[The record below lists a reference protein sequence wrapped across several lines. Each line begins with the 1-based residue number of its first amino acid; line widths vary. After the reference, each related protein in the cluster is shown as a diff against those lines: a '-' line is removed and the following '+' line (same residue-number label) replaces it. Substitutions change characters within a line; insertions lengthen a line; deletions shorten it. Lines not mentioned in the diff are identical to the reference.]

1 MKIGTILTARVDWL
15 SPGEGGHPIVI
26 SSRVRLARNLAKL
39 AFPGWAKK
47 TERIRILD
55 EIKPEVDG
63 LAQMRNSFSEQLNE
77 LSAMDKQVL
86 VERHLI
92 SREHAAKGMG
102 SAVVINSTQTVS
114 IMINEEDHLR
124 MQAITSGLELQ
135 KTYRVIDDVDTA
147 LESHLD
153 FAFDPEL
160 GYLTACPTN
169 VGTGMRASAMVHLPG
184 LVLSEQINQ
193 VINSVNKI
201 GLAVRGLYGEG
212 TEAMGNLFQVS
223 NQTTLG
229 ENESQIIERLNKV
242 IETLIQRENQAR
254 ENLLETKRPML
265 MDQVGRAYGILTHAY
280 AVSSKEALNLL
291 SVMRLGIDLGFF
303 PEEGRLLINS
313 LLMETQPAHLQ
324 HLSQQ
329 KLAAEERDHLRADI
343 VREKLKSLPKPNKN
357 KLSGGHAA
365 GPASET
371 Q

>member
-1 MKIGTILTARVDWL
+1 MKIGTILTTRGDWL
-15 SPGEGGHPIVI
+15 SPGNGHHPIVI

-55 EIKPEVDG
+55 EIKPEVDS

-77 LSAMDKQVL
+77 LTALDKQVL

-124 MQAITSGLELQ
+124 MQAITFWFGIAKNFSG
-135 KTYRVIDDVDTA
+135 YRRCRYRPGIPPR
-147 LESHLD
+147 
-153 FAFDPEL
+153 FRFDSEL

-201 GLAVRGLYGEG
+201 GLAV
-212 TEAMGNLFQVS
+212 
-223 NQTTLG
+223 
-229 ENESQIIERLNKV
+229 
-242 IETLIQRENQAR
+242 QR
-254 ENLLETKRPML
+254 
-265 MDQVGRAYGILTHAY
+265 
-280 AVSSKEALNLL
+280 
-291 SVMRLGIDLGFF
+291 
-303 PEEGRLLINS
+303 
-313 LLMETQPAHLQ
+313 
-324 HLSQQ
+324 
-329 KLAAEERDHLRADI
+329 I
-343 VREKLKSLPKPNKN
+343 VRRRNR
-357 KLSGGHAA
+357 GH
-365 GPASET
+365 G
-371 Q
+371 

>member
-1 MKIGTILTARVDWL
+1 MKIEAILTRPGDWM
-15 SPGEGGHPIVI
+15 SGGTWHPIVI

-39 AFPGWAKK
+39 PFPGWAKK
-47 TERIRILD
+47 SERVRILE
-55 EIKPEVDG
+55 EIKPEVDTLPAIKDG
-63 LAQMRNSFSEQLNE
+63 FSEQLNE
-77 LSAMDKQVL
+77 LSATEKQVL

-102 SAVVINSTQTVS
+102 SAVVINPQQTIS

-124 MQAITSGLELQ
+124 MQAITCGLELE
-135 KTYRVIDDVDTA
+135 KTFQLIDEIDTA
-147 LESHLD
+147 LEAQLD
-153 FAFDPEL
+153 FAFDEEL

-184 LVLSEQINQ
+184 LVLGEQINQ
-193 VINSVNKI
+193 VVNSVNKI

-229 ENESQIIERLNKV
+229 EKEDQIIGRLHKV
-242 IETLIQRENQAR
+242 IETLIQRETQAR
-254 ENLLETKRPML
+254 ENLMATKRTTL
-265 MDQVGRAYGILTHAY
+265 MDQIGRAYGILTHAY
-280 AVSSKEALNLL
+280 SISSKEALNLI
-291 SVMRLGIDLGFF
+291 SVLRLGIDLGFF
-303 PEEGRLLINS
+303 PEEGRGIINE

-324 HLSQQ
+324 NLSQQ

-343 VREKLKSLPKPNKN
+343 VRARLKNFPRPPNTKT
-357 KLSGGHAA
+357 SG
-365 GPASET
+365 